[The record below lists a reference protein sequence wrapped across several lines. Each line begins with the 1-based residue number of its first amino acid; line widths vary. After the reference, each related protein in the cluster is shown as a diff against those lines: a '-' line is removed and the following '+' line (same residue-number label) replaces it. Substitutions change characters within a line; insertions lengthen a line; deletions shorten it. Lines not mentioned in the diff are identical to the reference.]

1 MPKISTYTTVTP
13 QGDDKIIVTQT
24 SGTPS
29 DVTKN
34 VTVDGLKTFVNA
46 NVSGTV
52 NTIPIFTGAGTLGD
66 SQLSFDGNNSFVVA
80 ASTKFRGN
88 WIETTGALAL
98 NGTPGLTSQVATSNG
113 SIAEWVTPPLT
124 FNTSSATGIESASNT
139 ASGIRSTAMGES
151 TTASGYDSTAM
162 GNLTTASGQYSTA
175 MGYGTTASGSRSTAM
190 GRDTLATGD
199 YSTAMG
205 NGTAASGYDSTAM
218 GSNTT
223 ASGFGST
230 AIGQH
235 NVLNSGD
242 SATSFNLTNTAL
254 SIGNGTSS
262 AAKSDAF
269 SVLFNGNT
277 TAAGSVTAES
287 LNIAALNTA
296 PVSATAPGTI
306 GEIKFTEN
314 DIYVCVAI
322 DTWKSVPI
330 VTPGTSTSS
339 LIWSGQL
346 FQTANGNPSPQAL
359 AINTL
364 EVTNGSSYR
373 DVSFTRTG
381 VGQYKVRVE
390 ASLIYFDSTKLSIM
404 FGDSICRVTGKTQGS
419 SGSPVV
425 SYREWTFETPG
436 FDGVLS
442 DGLLLGNNGGY
453 LTITLYP

>member
-52 NTIPIFTGAGTLGD
+52 NTIPIFTGTGTLGD
-66 SQLSFDGNNSFVVA
+66 SQLSFDGNNSLVVA
-80 ASTKFRGN
+80 SGTKFRGN
-88 WIETTGALAL
+88 WIGTTAALEL
-98 NGTPGLTSQVATSNG
+98 NGSTGFSNQVASNNG

-124 FNTSSATGIESASNT
+124 FNTSSATGIESATNT
-139 ASGIRSTAMGES
+139 ASGQRSTAMGES
-151 TTASGYDSTAM
+151 TTASGESSTAM
-162 GNLTTASGQYSTA
+162 GSETTASGRYSTA
-175 MGYGTTASGSRSTAM
+175 MGYQTEASGES
-190 GRDTLATGD
+190 
-199 YSTAMG
+199 
-205 NGTAASGYDSTAM
+205 STAM
-218 GSNTT
+218 GSFTS

-235 NVLNSGD
+235 NVLNSSD
-242 SATSFNLTNTAL
+242 TTTIFDLTNTAL

-306 GEIKFTEN
+306 GEIKFTDN
-314 DIYVCVAI
+314 HIYVCVDNNTWRRVAI
-322 DTWKSVPI
+322 
-330 VTPGTSTSS
+330 
-339 LIWSGQL
+339 
-346 FQTANGNPSPQAL
+346 A
-359 AINTL
+359 
-364 EVTNGSSYR
+364 
-373 DVSFTRTG
+373 
-381 VGQYKVRVE
+381 
-390 ASLIYFDSTKLSIM
+390 
-404 FGDSICRVTGKTQGS
+404 
-419 SGSPVV
+419 
-425 SYREWTFETPG
+425 TF
-436 FDGVLS
+436 
-442 DGLLLGNNGGY
+442 
-453 LTITLYP
+453 

>member
-52 NTIPIFTGAGTLGD
+52 NTIPIFTGTGTLGD
-66 SQLSFDGNNSFVVA
+66 SQLSFDGNNALVVA
-80 ASTKFRGN
+80 GSTKLRGN

-98 NGTPGLTSQVATSNG
+98 NGTPGLTGQVATSSG
-113 SIAEWVTPPLT
+113 SIAEWVTPPFT
-124 FNTSSATGIESASNT
+124 ANASSATGIESATNT
-139 ASGIRSTAMGES
+139 ASGINSTAMGTG
-151 TTASGYDSTAM
+151 TTASGNISTAM
-162 GNLTTASGQYSTA
+162 GNGTIASGDSSTAIGRDTEASGGVSTAIGRNTTASGQSSTA
-175 MGYGTTASGSRSTAM
+175 MGDETTASGSRST
-190 GRDTLATGD
+190 
-199 YSTAMG
+199 SMG
-205 NGTAASGYDSTAM
+205 NF
-218 GSNTT
+218 TT
-223 ASGFGST
+223 ASGYTST

-306 GEIKFTEN
+306 GEIKFTDN
-314 DIYVCVAI
+314 HIYVCVDDNTWRRVAI
-322 DTWKSVPI
+322 
-330 VTPGTSTSS
+330 
-339 LIWSGQL
+339 
-346 FQTANGNPSPQAL
+346 A
-359 AINTL
+359 
-364 EVTNGSSYR
+364 
-373 DVSFTRTG
+373 
-381 VGQYKVRVE
+381 
-390 ASLIYFDSTKLSIM
+390 
-404 FGDSICRVTGKTQGS
+404 
-419 SGSPVV
+419 
-425 SYREWTFETPG
+425 TF
-436 FDGVLS
+436 
-442 DGLLLGNNGGY
+442 
-453 LTITLYP
+453 

>member
-66 SQLSFDGNNSFVVA
+66 SQLSFDGNNALVVA
-80 ASTKFRGN
+80 GSTKLRGN

-98 NGTPGLTSQVATSNG
+98 NGTPGLTGQVATSSG
-113 SIAEWVTPPLT
+113 SIAEWVTPPFT
-124 FNTSSATGIESASNT
+124 ANASSATGIESATNT
-139 ASGIRSTAMGES
+139 ASGNI
-151 TTASGYDSTAM
+151 STAM
-162 GNLTTASGQYSTA
+162 GNGTIASGDSSTAIGRDTEASGGVSTAIGRNTTASGQSSTA
-175 MGYGTTASGSRSTAM
+175 MGDETTASGSRST
-190 GRDTLATGD
+190 
-199 YSTAMG
+199 SMG
-205 NGTAASGYDSTAM
+205 NF
-218 GSNTT
+218 TT
-223 ASGFGST
+223 ASGYTST

-306 GEIKFTEN
+306 GEIKFTDN
-314 DIYVCVAI
+314 HIYVCVDDNTWRRVAI
-322 DTWKSVPI
+322 
-330 VTPGTSTSS
+330 
-339 LIWSGQL
+339 
-346 FQTANGNPSPQAL
+346 A
-359 AINTL
+359 
-364 EVTNGSSYR
+364 
-373 DVSFTRTG
+373 
-381 VGQYKVRVE
+381 
-390 ASLIYFDSTKLSIM
+390 
-404 FGDSICRVTGKTQGS
+404 
-419 SGSPVV
+419 
-425 SYREWTFETPG
+425 TF
-436 FDGVLS
+436 
-442 DGLLLGNNGGY
+442 
-453 LTITLYP
+453 